1 MQLDGDSDEEV
12 VEEPVI
18 DNNDHMVVRRTAR
31 ERRAP
36 NLYGDCTNLA
46 HEDREPTSASEGMN
60 SSDKAKWQSAME
72 MEMESL
78 LGDEVWNL
86 VKLPE
91 DRQTVSSK
99 WVFKVKVSPD
109 GSSERYKARL
119 VAQGYSQKYG
129 LDYDETFSPV
139 VRTESVRT
147 SQQRTIFY
155 YIRWMWQLRF

>member
-1 MQLDGDSDEEV
+1 
-12 VEEPVI
+12 
-18 DNNDHMVVRRTAR
+18 MVVRRTAR

-36 NLYGDCTNLA
+36 NLYGDWTNLA
-46 HEDREPTSASEGMN
+46 HEDREPTSASKAMT
-60 SSDKAKWQSAME
+60 SSDQIS
-72 MEMESL
+72 
-78 LGDEVWNL
+78 DEVWNL

-155 YIRWMWQLRF
+155 YIRWM